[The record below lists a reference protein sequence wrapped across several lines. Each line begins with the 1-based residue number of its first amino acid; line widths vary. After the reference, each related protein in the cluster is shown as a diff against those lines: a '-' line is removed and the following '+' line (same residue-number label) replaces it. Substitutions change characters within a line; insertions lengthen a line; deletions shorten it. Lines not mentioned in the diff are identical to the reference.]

1 MNPIQSNRTR
11 LAILLSLIGIGL
23 PWCQTVH
30 AQGDVD
36 RHVPPS
42 MQAGSHESVVRDALG
57 LNRPSVQ
64 RERTAAGQA
73 ANARRTEV
81 ASRVE
86 ASRNPAAIVWDA
98 NALGLGRRGPAKVEG
113 RAVAVPEDRGLDV
126 AAGQRTPGDHDRMRT
141 ILGLD
146 REPMRAVGLATLK
159 DALRRP
165 AQTEATAVRI
175 AERPTVATA
184 AASPVVDAE
193 VPTLAEANDT
203 APAAADGAAP
213 TASAAPT
220 AATESSAGGD
230 PSLAAGGP
238 IDGPKH
244 PERDPAPAIT
254 EAVQIVRRATPGTP
268 VTLSLPPEDVESLD
282 ETLRIRL
289 RGQFRLLERDEAGSS
304 SIATASDASAGDPM
318 LALLQVLSNREEY
331 QGRPAPIIFV
341 AGAPEDP
348 RAAVISAGV
357 FRHVADSI
365 ARWFAPSSVAL
376 APAPEP
382 SSAPGGPAIASASE
396 APEIASA
403 VLTSVIASPERTVHA
418 QIALLDPVRARDV
431 GQAGARALMLPMNH
445 FDWQGDDAIDVS
457 ALLVDH
463 PSLVTSTV
471 ATDTRSG
478 PLHPLMALRERPVAK
493 LQVNRTMN
501 DLVDIF
507 DPHLA
512 LAASKHMLIALQEPP
527 AATPLPRRAIAD
539 LVDIFDPDLALAR
552 VDREPP
558 VTDDAVASSGAVR
571 SMVAPHIASLHA
583 VDSQP
588 KKIAAAIGRPAA
600 VPPAATPA
608 SIDARSSPSATQIV
622 PPEQALVRE
631 IELQRTAPAAPAV
644 VFEADQDRMNAL
656 QGSRGALADAR
667 LGEMR
672 GGFETDGGLRISFG
686 IERAVY
692 INGNL
697 VTSTSLNVAD
707 LSKLT
712 AGQVQ
717 SVGPDRTMLGIIQSG
732 SNNAFSAGQLGS
744 SSVGTVIQ
752 NTLNDQRI
760 QGITQIN
767 ATVNSLD
774 LIRRTNI
781 QQTIQSALAD
791 SIRH

>member
-1 MNPIQSNRTR
+1 MNPVQSNRTR
-11 LAILLSLIGIGL
+11 LAILLSLIGVGL
-23 PWCQTVH
+23 PCQTVH
-30 AQGDVD
+30 AEGDVD
-36 RHVPPS
+36 RRVPTS

-64 RERTAAGQA
+64 GERTAVGPAV
-73 ANARRTEV
+73 NARRTEV

-86 ASRNPAAIVWDA
+86 ASRVPAAIVWDA
-98 NALGLGRRGPAKVEG
+98 TALGLGRRGPAKVEG
-113 RAVAVPEDRGLDV
+113 RVVAAPEDRGLDV

-141 ILGLD
+141 ILGLG
-146 REPMRAVGLATLK
+146 REPVRAVGLATLK
-159 DALRRP
+159 DAMRRP
-165 AQTEATAVRI
+165 AQTEATAARI
-175 AERPTVATA
+175 ADGPTVATA
-184 AASPVVDAE
+184 AASPVVEAE

-203 APAAADGAAP
+203 APTAADRAAP
-213 TASAAPT
+213 TAPEAPT
-220 AATESSAGGD
+220 EATESSVGGD
-230 PSLAAGGP
+230 PLLAAGGP

-289 RGQFRLLERDEAGSS
+289 RGQFHLLERDEAGST
-304 SIATASDASAGDPM
+304 SIASASDASADDPM
-318 LALLQVLSNREEY
+318 LALLQVLSNREED

-357 FRHVADSI
+357 FRYVADSI

-376 APAPEP
+376 TPAPEP
-382 SSAPGGPAIASASE
+382 SSASAGPAIASASE
-396 APEIASA
+396 APAIAA
-403 VLTSVIASPERTVHA
+403 VLA
-418 QIALLDPVRARDV
+418 QVALLDPVRARGV
-431 GQAGARALMLPMNH
+431 GQAGARAQMLPMNH

-463 PSLVTSTV
+463 PLLVTSTV

-478 PLHPLMALRERPVAK
+478 PLHPVLALRERPVAK

-527 AATPLPRRAIAD
+527 VATPLPRRAIAD

-558 VTDDAVASSGAVR
+558 VTDDALASSAAVR
-571 SMVAPHIASLHA
+571 SIVTPHVASLHA
-583 VDSQP
+583 VDAQP

-600 VPPAATPA
+600 IPPAATPA
-608 SIDARSSPSATQIV
+608 SIDARSSTSATQIV
-622 PPEQALVRE
+622 PTEQALVRE

-656 QGSRGALADAR
+656 QGSRVALADAR

-717 SVGPDRTMLGIIQSG
+717 SLGPDRSMLGIIQSG

-781 QQTIQSALAD
+781 QQNIQSALAD